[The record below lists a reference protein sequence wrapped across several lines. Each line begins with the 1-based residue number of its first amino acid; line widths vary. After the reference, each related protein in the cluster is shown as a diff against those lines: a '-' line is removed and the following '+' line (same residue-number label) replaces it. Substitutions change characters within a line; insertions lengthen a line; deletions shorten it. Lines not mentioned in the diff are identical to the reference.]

1 MLRIYQGDLK
11 TIKEE
16 IEKLFRNSKVSKLKF
31 SKNIMSEKFHGLFY
45 EPTLFY
51 FLYDKEFFK
60 DKEIIDNFIKF
71 AESTDSIIVCIIEE
85 ELDKKTIIYK
95 KFKPYIKTISTNK
108 QNKVDYKAE
117 ILKDLSC
124 VYLVDNSKFISILF
138 SLSYS
143 KYKQSAGFVLSLI
156 LTGRMNNTEL
166 AKKLFITLA
175 TMKGWYTLGFML
187 MMIWLVFL
195 ISLIA
200 LMILALY
207 LLGGNNDG

>member
-51 FLYDKEFFK
+51 FLYDKELFK
-60 DKEIIDNFIKF
+60 DKETIDNFIKF
-71 AESTDSIIVCIIEE
+71 AENTDSIIVCILEEE
-85 ELDKKTIIYK
+85 ELDKKTIAYK
-95 KFKPYIKTISTNK
+95 KLKQYIEEINNTKTK
-108 QNKVDYKAE
+108 KVDEKSE
-117 ILKDLSC
+117 ILKDLN
-124 VYLVDNSKFISILF
+124 YIYNIDNSKFISTLF

-175 TMKGWYTLGFML
+175 TMG
-187 MMIWLVFL
+187 
-195 ISLIA
+195 
-200 LMILALY
+200 
-207 LLGGNNDG
+207 

>member
-1 MLRIYQGDLK
+1 MLKVYQGD
-11 TIKEE
+11 IKLVKKE

-51 FLYDKEFFK
+51 FLYDKELFK
-60 DKEIIDNFIKF
+60 DKDSIDNFIRF
-71 AESTDSIIVCIIEE
+71 AENTDSIIICILEE
-85 ELDKKTIIYK
+85 ELDKKTIVYK
-95 KFKPYIKTISTNK
+95 KFKPYIETISNNK
-108 QNKVDYKAE
+108 QSKVDYKAE
-117 ILKDLSC
+117 ILKDLSY

-138 SLSYS
+138 ALSYS

-175 TMKGWYTLGFML
+175 TMR
-187 MMIWLVFL
+187 
-195 ISLIA
+195 
-200 LMILALY
+200 
-207 LLGGNNDG
+207 

>member
-1 MLRIYQGDLK
+1 MLKIYQGD
-11 TIKEE
+11 IKLVKKE

-51 FLYDKEFFK
+51 FLYDKELFK
-60 DKEIIDNFIKF
+60 DKETIDNFIKF

-85 ELDKKTIIYK
+85 ELDKKTIVYK
-95 KFKPYIKTISTNK
+95 KFKPYIKTIELK
-108 QNKVDYKAE
+108 QSKVDYKAE

-138 SLSYS
+138 ALSYS

-175 TMKGWYTLGFML
+175 TMKG
-187 MMIWLVFL
+187 
-195 ISLIA
+195 
-200 LMILALY
+200 
-207 LLGGNNDG
+207 